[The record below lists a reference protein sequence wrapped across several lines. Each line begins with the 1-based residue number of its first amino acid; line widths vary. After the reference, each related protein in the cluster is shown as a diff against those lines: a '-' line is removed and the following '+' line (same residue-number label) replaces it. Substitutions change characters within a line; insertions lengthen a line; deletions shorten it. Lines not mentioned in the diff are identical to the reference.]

1 MSWLFALG
9 GQSIGASASAP
20 VFPMNIQ
27 DWFPLGWIGWISLQ
41 SKGLSRVFS
50 NTTVPCLLCVVL
62 DPKQDINKCALPIWL
77 ISWSGDGW
85 MWPMLPWESPGVP
98 DSSGSALLLG
108 HDSVLPTEADG
119 PEPTLL
125 GQITTRNTESPG
137 VRTLL
142 PTLGSPEPANWGLG
156 WAVFILE
163 GLTSF
168 VTFTHCCQEP
178 KNTFINGKTGMA
190 PQRNILTS
198 PEEPAGRF
206 RAHPQEAGAPYLL
219 GSPPG
224 EDSMLLRPRFHAG
237 PSGSAPWAGLCW
249 GGSCK
254 TAGSIPG
261 RDAALQGSVASSWV
275 TAPSRH
281 SPLWP
286 IPSDCTRGLELLLDS
301 FPDSLVRSSAS

>member
-1 MSWLFALG
+1 MTFDINTGHSANTDLFTARLLLLSPFPCSPLFRG
-9 GQSIGASASAP
+9 VTLHPLRRRRGQGPHLAKRWEPRGFSRVAAAFSSYDGDLSL
-20 VFPMNIQ
+20 
-27 DWFPLGWIGWISLQ
+27 PLGSLQ

-156 WAVFILE
+156 
-163 GLTSF
+163 
-168 VTFTHCCQEP
+168 
-178 KNTFINGKTGMA
+178 
-190 PQRNILTS
+190 
-198 PEEPAGRF
+198 
-206 RAHPQEAGAPYLL
+206 
-219 GSPPG
+219 
-224 EDSMLLRPRFHAG
+224 
-237 PSGSAPWAGLCW
+237 
-249 GGSCK
+249 
-254 TAGSIPG
+254 
-261 RDAALQGSVASSWV
+261 
-275 TAPSRH
+275 
-281 SPLWP
+281 
-286 IPSDCTRGLELLLDS
+286 
-301 FPDSLVRSSAS
+301 